1 MFGLLKTSSYK
12 QKYIAQSN
20 HIEREKSLKMNFLG
34 NQTEQRKSEKLENE
48 QIGIMKVSVCI
59 KRNQKKKKKI
69 IITRSVE
76 LSQTFIF
83 YFYFLF
89 FSSSKLR
96 VSLCERERK
105 RERESKKSKISTL
118 LSLAFEENRG
128 LLSVQRERFQ
138 CGLECFAEATGSQV
152 LCPIA
157 FRHVGKLT
165 SELILVPTPK

>member
-1 MFGLLKTSSYK
+1 
-12 QKYIAQSN
+12 
-20 HIEREKSLKMNFLG
+20 MNFLG